1 MQQLQI
7 NDDVAIQLHELAA
20 HSRLSVSELVEQ
32 LVKSYKAEMEKR
44 NELKQFFSQYKTDM
58 SGFKFSREDA
68 NER

>member
-1 MQQLQI
+1 MQQLHI
-7 NDDVAIQLHELAA
+7 RDDVANQLYELAESN
-20 HSRLSVSELVEQ
+20 HISVSELVER

-58 SGFKFSREDA
+58 DGFQFSREEA

>member
-7 NDDVAIQLHELAA
+7 RDDIAIQLHELAA
-20 HSRLSVSELVEQ
+20 HSHISVSELVEQ
-32 LVKSYKAEMEKR
+32 LVKSYKAEMLKQ

-58 SGFKFSREDA
+58 TGFKFSREEA